1 MHAGNKRDD
10 ERNDAHGTQNQAGLG
25 GGRCPVPWNKR
36 LLRQSDSVD
45 EPNFQL
51 HSGMAN

>member
-10 ERNDAHGTQNQAGLG
+10 ERNDAHGTLDQTGPG
-25 GGRCPVPWNKR
+25 EGRRPVPWDKR
-36 LLRQSDSVD
+36 LLRQTDSVS
-45 EPNFQL
+45 EPFFQL